1 MYKVFIV
8 VQNLRIG
15 GFQRIALDEA
25 YGFIEKNYFP
35 TILLLENYNK
45 SSNDNFFHLEKN
57 LIEKLKLKISI
68 VGGSRWNQF
77 KFFRS
82 LIKKEQQQMKFV
94 SHNLRATVLIRFAS
108 VGYKSKVVTFTTIHQ
123 IPSLSAL
130 IQRVKRFL
138 YSLFSDYLFSYSIA
152 VKKDWTQRVNS
163 FYLSKLIFKKK
174 QLSLLRNGVYL
185 ERLPKKIIKTGSS
198 DISRIRLI
206 YLGRNTSWKG
216 ITTLL
221 DLAMEPALRMSSLLF
236 IIPSDDLSFLNNAP
250 AEILERVSVQIGK
263 SFSSYVPQP
272 GDIHIYPTNYGKNV
286 KHIESISINCLEM
299 ACVGVP
305 SFVTMGGL
313 HTWQD
318 LESSQIFIEVNW
330 NNLEET
336 SIKIAEVSKYNF
348 SDIEV
353 SNLRDKI
360 NISNH
365 IYHLLDCFS
374 KY

>member
-130 IQRVKRFL
+130 IQRVK
-138 YSLFSDYLFSYSIA
+138 
-152 VKKDWTQRVNS
+152 
-163 FYLSKLIFKKK
+163 
-174 QLSLLRNGVYL
+174 
-185 ERLPKKIIKTGSS
+185 
-198 DISRIRLI
+198 
-206 YLGRNTSWKG
+206 
-216 ITTLL
+216 
-221 DLAMEPALRMSSLLF
+221 
-236 IIPSDDLSFLNNAP
+236 
-250 AEILERVSVQIGK
+250 
-263 SFSSYVPQP
+263 
-272 GDIHIYPTNYGKNV
+272 
-286 KHIESISINCLEM
+286 
-299 ACVGVP
+299 
-305 SFVTMGGL
+305 
-313 HTWQD
+313 
-318 LESSQIFIEVNW
+318 
-330 NNLEET
+330 
-336 SIKIAEVSKYNF
+336 
-348 SDIEV
+348 
-353 SNLRDKI
+353 
-360 NISNH
+360 
-365 IYHLLDCFS
+365 
-374 KY
+374 